1 MEIAKNNDIYIYFI
15 EALISKENTN
25 RVEYIRA
32 GYEEGQ
38 MTLEIK
44 TITTHFIFN
53 NYVNCY
59 LVSTGDGYIL
69 IDTGMPNKRGV
80 IEKELEN
87 AGCQPGNL
95 KLIVLTHGDFDH
107 AGNAAYLRE
116 KFDTRIAM
124 NYNDSGMAE
133 HGDMFW
139 NRKNPNIV
147 IRIIFGLFF
156 GLSKSERFN
165 PDLNIEDGY
174 DFSGYGF
181 DAKVLQLPGHSRG
194 SIGILTDDGNLFC
207 GDLLANINKP
217 KIFSIIDD
225 SRAANTSIE
234 KLKSLKINTV
244 YPGHGKPF
252 PMSSFNK

>member
-1 MEIAKNNDIYIYFI
+1 LTI
-15 EALISKENTN
+15 KENTN
-25 RVEYIRA
+25 WAEYVRA
-32 GYEEGQ
+32 EHKEYK

-44 TITTHFIFN
+44 TITAHVIFN

-59 LVSTGDGYIL
+59 LIRTGDSYIL

-80 IEKELEN
+80 IEKELES

-107 AGNAAYLRE
+107 TGNAAYLRK

-133 HGDMFW
+133 HGNMFW
-139 NRKNPNIV
+139 NRKSPNIV

-156 GLSKSERFN
+156 SLGKSDRFK
-165 PDLNIEDGY
+165 PDLYIEDGY

-181 DAKVLQLPGHSRG
+181 DAKVLQLPGHSKG
-194 SIGILTDDGNLFC
+194 SMGILTADGNLFC

-225 SRAANTSIE
+225 STAANSSIE

-244 YPGHGKPF
+244 YPGHGKSF
-252 PMSSFNK
+252 PMSSLTK

>member
-1 MEIAKNNDIYIYFI
+1 MTI
-15 EALISKENTN
+15 KENTN
-25 RVEYIRA
+25 WVEYIHA
-32 GYEEGQ
+32 EYKEGK

-44 TITTHFIFN
+44 TISTHVIFN

-59 LVSTGDGYIL
+59 LVRTGDGYIL
-69 IDTGMPNKRGV
+69 IDTGTPNKRGI

-95 KLIVLTHGDFDH
+95 KLIVLTHGDSDH
-107 AGNAAYLRE
+107 AGNAAYLRK

-139 NRKNPNIV
+139 NRKNPNII
-147 IRIIFGLFF
+147 IRTIFGLFF
-156 GLSKSERFN
+156 SLNKSDRFK
-165 PDLNIEDGY
+165 PDLYIKDGY
-174 DFSGYGF
+174 DFYGYGF
-181 DAKVLQLPGHSRG
+181 DAKVLQLPGHSKG
-194 SIGILTDDGNLFC
+194 SMGILTADGNLFC
-207 GDLLANINKP
+207 GDLLANINQP

-225 SRAANTSIE
+225 STAANSSIK

-244 YPGHGKPF
+244 YPGHGKSF
-252 PMSSFNK
+252 PMSSFAK